1 MKILLAEDSRT
12 SQQLGV
18 LILEDEGHSV
28 EVANNGLEAVEKSAI
43 DSFDLILMDVEMP
56 ELDGLQATAQIR
68 QREQSSQSGAN
79 PKLIIAMTAQD
90 GADDR
95 QRCLDAGMDDFVSKP
110 LCPDE
115 LSAALARVG
124 QTSTQ
129 EPAPS
134 EPAAVS
140 SSSESLVD
148 WDAALR
154 SVGGDQS
161 ILDSVVEAAL
171 EELPRLIDQLSQA
184 IESSSLE
191 VIKRSAHTI
200 NGALRIFSPRQAIEI
215 AGQIERLAASG
226 SLEKITPLVPQ
237 LKVLLEEVSQEL
249 QRPR

>member
-68 QREQSSQSGAN
+68 QREQSCQSGSDR
-79 PKLIIAMTAQD
+79 KRIIAMTAQD

-95 QRCLDAGMDDFVSKP
+95 QRCLEAGMDDFVSKP

-115 LSAALARVG
+115 LLAALTRVG
-124 QTSTQ
+124 QASTQ
-129 EPAPS
+129 QPAPS
-134 EPAAVS
+134 EPETVS
-140 SSSESLVD
+140 SSDLLVD

-154 SVGGDQS
+154 SVGSDQS
-161 ILDSVVEAAL
+161 ILDTVVEAAL
-171 EELPRLIDQLSQA
+171 EELPRLMKQLNQA
-184 IESSSLE
+184 IESSSFE

-215 AGQIERLAASG
+215 AGQIERHAASG

-249 QRPR
+249 QRPH